1 MKVWNRT
8 GQALD
13 SVNEVMLRAGWIL
26 VLYIMCFGLADVIL
40 RYVFNAPSLWIYLTL
55 QFSMVVLVALCGG
68 YALHQGAFVKMDV
81 FYTHFSPRG
90 KAIADI
96 FTFVLTLLFAVMLIW
111 KGAAHFMSS
120 LEIRQLTPSAIPLPV
135 YPIKAFIPVGGCL
148 LLAVAVRKLISD
160 IRTVLGK
167 RTG

>member
-1 MKVWNRT
+1 VKVWNQ
-8 GQALD
+8 GGKALD
-13 SVNEVMLRAGWIL
+13 SVNEVMLRIGWIL
-26 VLYIMCFGLADVIL
+26 VLYIMSFGLADVIL

-81 FYTHFSPRG
+81 FYIHFSPRG

-96 FTFVLTLLFAVMLIW
+96 FTFVLTLLFSVMLIW
-111 KGAAHFMSS
+111 KGAGHFMSS
-120 LEIRQLTPSAIPLPV
+120 LEIRQVTPSAIPLPV
-135 YPIKAFIPVGGCL
+135 YPIKAFIPLGGFL

-160 IRTVLGK
+160 IRTVF
-167 RTG
+167 R

>member
-1 MKVWNRT
+1 MKVWNQT

-26 VLYIMCFGLADVIL
+26 VLYIMSFGLTDVIL
-40 RYVFNAPSLWIYLTL
+40 RYVFNSPSLWIYLTL

-68 YALHQGAFVKMDV
+68 YALDQGVFVKMDV
-81 FYTHFSPRG
+81 FYVHFSPRG

-96 FTFVLTLLFAVMLIW
+96 LTVVFTLLFSVMLVW
-111 KGAAHFMSS
+111 KGAGHFMSS
-120 LEIRQLTPSAIPLPV
+120 LEIRQVTPSAIPLPV
-135 YPIKAFIPVGGCL
+135 YPIKAFIPLGGFI
-148 LLAVAVRKLISD
+148 LLAVAVRKLIGD
-160 IRTVLGK
+160 IRTVFGK